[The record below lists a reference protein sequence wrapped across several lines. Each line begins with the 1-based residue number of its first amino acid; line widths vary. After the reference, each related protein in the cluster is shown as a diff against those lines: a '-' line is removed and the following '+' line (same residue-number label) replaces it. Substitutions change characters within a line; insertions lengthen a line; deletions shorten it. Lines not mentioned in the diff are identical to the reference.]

1 MTYPAGVQLST
12 LTFSNPTTFLGN
24 QATRTEVTVQASS
37 GVVWAATGEP
47 IDDFSETVAPNAGL
61 PGFLTVPFVDQP
73 GFTDQS
79 GNAFTMW
86 AYTVTRRT
94 FFGASMKVVQK
105 NWQPVMGQ
113 STMDFDN
120 LPGGNIGLPVS
131 APIVPVTSVAGET
144 GVVQA
149 EALADALAG
158 FLPIPS
164 ALSRPV
170 LASGTDLDTISTVA
184 HVGTHGLNSGLN
196 VYVNAPN
203 LTLTHGTLELV
214 RSTDNRAAVQRI
226 TSGNLVLWREA
237 IDLSTNTWSGWEQVA
252 TKTYVD
258 TTLDGKLV
266 RPVLASGTDL
276 NTIYTAAHVGTHGL
290 NSGLNV
296 YVNAPNVNLT
306 SHATLEVSR
315 SSDNRAVVQ
324 RITSGSL
331 VFWREAIDSVA
342 GTWSPWE
349 QVATKTYVDAAG
361 VAGAWERGVAPTAP
375 TIAGYTYGDSWNYG
389 APTTYANL
397 LKDSL
402 WLSSMTNRAVSGNR
416 IQNVAVDAQAVGTST
431 VWTPGT
437 KGLVLLGGLL
447 NPQNEG
453 DNTTNRDTA
462 LESMRAVV
470 ARFSSAAIREDND
483 TATFTY
489 NGTWSTFTDAMT
501 SGGTARYVSPTLAA
515 DAFDTA
521 TVTVNVPAGVN
532 YLQFIGLDPTLG
544 TGATFVLYNAGS
556 VEVARTRTDGRAIKT
571 PTKGIGEGQ
580 RAPVVMRVPGTAG
593 GTFTLKVTTPP
604 GYAGQ
609 VFGYVDCMLT
619 LSDKPPMVVALKP
632 PHVLHP
638 NYQNAALETYL
649 RTVPDTVAAEFS
661 NVIVADANAGF
672 DTATMLLPDL
682 LHPLAAGQTSVAT
695 QIKYAINSS
704 ILRRAALAAIPGTVP
719 DPAPIPAPDPNLRY
733 APTGALGTTMDRRY
747 TGSAALSPS
756 TSGTMRLSA
765 VWLPAG
771 SVINSI
777 TYVAA
782 TAGTAITNR
791 WFALFSP
798 TRALLGT
805 TADNTATW
813 ASGTALTSNLTT
825 PYTVTTDGL
834 YYVGIC
840 ETGTTSTSLRGIVS
854 STNTISITPNLNGD
868 IGSGT
873 LTNAAS
879 TPNPAPSLV
888 GNGSI
893 PYAYVK

>member
-1 MTYPAGVQLST
+1 MG
-12 LTFSNPTTFLGN
+12 
-24 QATRTEVTVQASS
+24 QAS
-37 GVVWAATGEP
+37 V
-47 IDDFSETVAPNAGL
+47 
-61 PGFLTVPFVDQP
+61 
-73 GFTDQS
+73 
-79 GNAFTMW
+79 
-86 AYTVTRRT
+86 
-94 FFGASMKVVQK
+94 
-105 NWQPVMGQ
+105 
-113 STMDFDN
+113 DFDN
-120 LPGGNIGLPVS
+120 LPGGNVGLPVS
-131 APIVPVTSVAGET
+131 APIIPVTSVAGET
-144 GVVQA
+144 GAVQA
-149 EALADALAG
+149 DALADALAG

-164 ALSRPV
+164 ALTAHTGNLSNPHAVTKAQVGLGNVDNTADSAKPIATGTVNGLMSAADKAILDSATSVATGGKLVKRAGSGAVDMPTPTADSHAANKGYVDTAIDGKLIRPV
-170 LASGTDLDTISTVA
+170 LA
-184 HVGTHGLNSGLN
+184 
-196 VYVNAPN
+196 
-203 LTLTHGTLELV
+203 
-214 RSTDNRAAVQRI
+214 
-226 TSGNLVLWREA
+226 
-237 IDLSTNTWSGWEQVA
+237 LS
-252 TKTYVD
+252 
-258 TTLDGKLV
+258 
-266 RPVLASGTDL
+266 TDL

-331 VFWREAIDSVA
+331 VFWREAIDSAA

-349 QVATKTYVDAAG
+349 QTASKTYVDAAD

-489 NGTWSTFTDAMT
+489 NGTWSTSTDAMT
-501 SGGTARYVSPTLAA
+501 SGGTARYVSPTLTA

-521 TVTVNVPAGVN
+521 TITVNVPVGVN

-649 RTVPDTVAAEFS
+649 RTVPDTVAAEFG

-682 LHPLAAGQTSVAT
+682 LHPLAAGQISVAT

-719 DPAPIPAPDPNLRY
+719 DPAPVPAPDPNLRY

-893 PYAYVK
+893 PYAHVK